1 MNHREESAYRKTV
14 ILLVCTVF
22 VLFHLYTA
30 TFGTLDGLSQRNIH
44 LTLALVMATLFNPC
58 KKKYIGR
65 LYDILLIGLTLL
77 TGAYL
82 FSAAPDMAYRAGSVF
97 WQDKACC
104 LILIALILIN
114 VKRVMGW
121 AMPVIAFVMLL
132 YVFYGQY
139 LPQPFGHSP
148 YTLKKV
154 TSLLYMGTEGIWS
167 SPIAASATFIPM
179 FIFFGCLLEAFGG
192 SKFFMDFSTA
202 LFGKYRGGPAK
213 ISVISSGLMGSI
225 SGSAVANVTTT
236 GAFTIP
242 LMEKMG
248 YDKNFAGAVEAV
260 ASTGGQLA
268 PPIMGATAFLM
279 SEILAVPYSV
289 IVRAAIIPALLYYC
303 GCFFVVDLEARRL
316 NLPVMKKEDL
326 PDIKEVLK
334 KGWYQL
340 LPLLMLIYMLVFLG
354 TSALK
359 ASLWAVMATLLTGTV
374 GTICNGKFNLKEYI
388 SKIKAAIVNTGRSC
402 VTVAMATSCAGVIVG
417 SFAVTGLGTKLS
429 TLVITMAGGK
439 LFVVLFFTAVASII
453 LGMGLPTVAAYSIL
467 VTLVVSSLVKMGV
480 DALAAHMFIFYFG
493 IISNVTPPVALAAYA
508 AAGLSGGSVLI
519 TGVKATKLALAG
531 FLIPFLFIY
540 GPGVLLIGNVENI
553 IIVSITALLGIYSL
567 AIASIGYLFTHCN
580 WLERLG
586 CMLGGILLVIPDT
599 RLSILGLAS
608 VLLLGFLNKIK
619 AAKYNVGISSKR

>member
-1 MNHREESAYRKTV
+1 VEQKQSPFRQTA
-14 ILLVCTVF
+14 ILIISSIF

-44 LTLALVMATLFNPC
+44 LTMMLVLAVMFNPC
-58 KKKYIGR
+58 KIRYVGR
-65 LYDILLIGLTLL
+65 VYDFVLLVLTLV
-77 TGAYL
+77 TGYYM
-82 FSAAPDMAYRAGSVF
+82 FIAAPDMAYRAGSVY

-104 LILIALILIN
+104 LILIALILIT
-114 VKRVMGW
+114 VRRVMGW
-121 AMPVIAFVMLL
+121 AMPIIAFVMIL

-148 YTLKKV
+148 YSMKKI

-179 FIFFGCLLEAFGG
+179 FILFGCLLEAFGG
-192 SKFFMDFSTA
+192 AQFFMDFSTA

-242 LMEKMG
+242 LMENMG
-248 YDKNFAGAVEAV
+248 YDKDFAGAVEAV

-268 PPIMGATAFLM
+268 PPIMGAAAFLM
-279 SEILAVPYSV
+279 SEILAVPYGT
-289 IVRAAIIPALLYYC
+289 IVTAAIIPAVLYYC
-303 GCFFVVDLEARRL
+303 GCYFVVDLEAARL
-316 NLPVMKKEDL
+316 GLSVMKKEDL
-326 PDIKEVLK
+326 PSLYKVMK
-334 KGWYQL
+334 HGWYQL
-340 LPLLMLIYMLVFLG
+340 LPLIMLIYMLVFMG

-359 ASLWAVMATLLTGTV
+359 ASLWAVIASLLIGIA
-374 GTICNGKFNLKEYI
+374 GMIANGEFDLSAYVLKVRN
-388 SKIKAAIVNTGRSC
+388 AIVETGRSC

-429 TLVITMAGGK
+429 MLVITLAGGK
-439 LFVVLFFTAVASII
+439 LLAVLIFTAIAAII
-453 LGMGLPTVAAYSIL
+453 LGMGVPTVAAYSIL

-480 DALAAHMFIFYFG
+480 EALAAHMFIFYFG

-508 AAGLSGGSVLI
+508 AAGLSGGSVMR
-519 TGVKATKLALAG
+519 TGMKATKLAIAG

-540 GPGVLLIGNVENI
+540 GPGVLMIGSAKDI
-553 IIVSITALLGIYSL
+553 IIVSMTALVGLYSL
-567 AIASIGYLFTHCN
+567 AVFSIGYFFTTCSIV
-580 WLERLG
+580 ERLV
-586 CMLGGILLVIPDT
+586 CALAGIMLVIPSEM
-599 RLSILGLAS
+599 LSVVGLALL
-608 VLLLGFLNKIK
+608 VL
-619 AAKYNVGISSKR
+619 VGIYNRRKTVRNRA